1 MLSVYGSLMPLRILE
16 EIRFWKTQ
24 EKEHTVVIRELVPA
38 LEPVYVQA
46 LKEWEEVFAKT
57 EAAAVQWVEW
67 AIRTQNP
74 NDPFLQQQLRQ
85 LIDVSTKQ
93 SVQFIEFLRIIE
105 KESKP
110 VSSNPVVKTVI
121 EHIIRE
127 SEYFLGTLKGLETAQ
142 KGSPYGTGSWGFGVP
157 GHWPP
162 GAHSGLGGY
171 AGQAGDSGPGAFG
184 AFGSPGGAPGAPGAP
199 GAWGAPG
206 YYAPGG
212 VILPGAGFG
221 GGPGYSL
228 GGAGSPSTSIGS
240 AGSSLEGVST
250 PMTAGGG
257 TGPGQYGLYSVPVPG
272 HDSDGPAP
280 VPGGLPGYSTGSKGF
295 AVPQTGVGPGPGTGA
310 PPGFG
315 VGAPGPPASY
325 TPGPSAY
332 PGAGIGPVGPQGPW
346 DTRTEGDR
354 PPLSDMAAQSGV
366 APPPAHASG
375 HTSGQGQTTP
385 ALSPYKPVPIG
396 GHKLPPL
403 PYAYNALEPHI
414 DEATMREHH
423 DKHHKAYVDDLNKA
437 EQMLAKARDSGD
449 FALVKHWE
457 RELAFNGAGHY
468 LHTIFWNIMKPNGG
482 GKAYGPIAAEINK
495 SFGSY
500 DRFKKQFTEAAKKV
514 EGGGWAILVWSPRSH
529 RLEILQAEKHQNLSQ
544 WDVIPLLVLDVW
556 EHAYYLKHKSNR
568 AQYIEDWWKVVNWD
582 HVNERF
588 EPASKLTW
596 LPY

>member
-1 MLSVYGSLMPLRILE
+1 M
-16 EIRFWKTQ
+16 
-24 EKEHTVVIRELVPA
+24 
-38 LEPVYVQA
+38 
-46 LKEWEEVFAKT
+46 
-57 EAAAVQWVEW
+57 
-67 AIRTQNP
+67 
-74 NDPFLQQQLRQ
+74 
-85 LIDVSTKQ
+85 
-93 SVQFIEFLRIIE
+93 
-105 KESKP
+105 
-110 VSSNPVVKTVI
+110 
-121 EHIIRE
+121 
-127 SEYFLGTLKGLETAQ
+127 
-142 KGSPYGTGSWGFGVP
+142 
-157 GHWPP
+157 
-162 GAHSGLGGY
+162 
-171 AGQAGDSGPGAFG
+171 
-184 AFGSPGGAPGAPGAP
+184 
-199 GAWGAPG
+199 
-206 YYAPGG
+206 
-212 VILPGAGFG
+212 PGAGFG
-221 GGPGYSL
+221 RSENNPDGHDLPG
-228 GGAGSPSTSIGS
+228 TSIGG

-250 PMTAGGG
+250 PGTAGGGAGPG
-257 TGPGQYGLYSVPVPG
+257 TGPGQYGIYSVPVPG
-272 HDSDGPAP
+272 HDSDAP
-280 VPGGLPGYSTGSKGF
+280 DPVGYPGYPPPGYSPGSPGF
-295 AVPQTGVGPGPGTGA
+295 PVPQGVGPTPGTGV

-315 VGAPGPPASY
+315 VGTPGPPASY

-332 PGAGIGPVGPQGPW
+332 PGAGIGPVGPGGPW

-354 PPLSDMAAQSGV
+354 PPLSDMAAQSGA
-366 APPPAHASG
+366 APPPAYTS
-375 HTSGQGQTTP
+375 TSGQGQTVP

-449 FALVKHWE
+449 FDLVKHWE

-495 SFGSY
+495 SFGSF

-568 AQYIEDWWKVVNWD
+568 AKYIEDWWKVVNWD